1 MNQTT
6 LQRRLARGS
15 QSGQTPRE
23 LAMEEQAQS
32 ELSSSKYLGV
42 RRLSC
47 QVRRGV
53 LTLNGRVPSFYLK
66 QVAQSL
72 LRRYL
77 ERGIILEDRL
87 DVECEKAG

>member
-6 LQRRLARGS
+6 LQRHLLRGS
-15 QSGQTPRE
+15 RTRQTPRE
-23 LAMEEQAQS
+23 LATEEQAQA
-32 ELSSSKYLGV
+32 ELSNSKYLGV

-47 QVRRGV
+47 QVRGGV
-53 LTLNGRVPSFYLK
+53 LTLNGQVTSFFLK

-77 ERGIILEDRL
+77 ETGIVLEDRL
-87 DVECEKAG
+87 DVE

>member
-6 LQRRLARGS
+6 LQRQFVRGS
-15 QSGQTPRE
+15 PSGQTPRE
-23 LAMEEQAQS
+23 LAMEEQAQA
-32 ELSSSKYLGV
+32 ELSNSKYLGV

-47 QVRRGV
+47 QVRGGV
-53 LTLNGRVPSFYLK
+53 LTLNGHVTSFFLK

-77 ERGIILEDRL
+77 ETGVVLEDRL
-87 DVECEKAG
+87 DVE

>member
-6 LQRRLARGS
+6 LQQHVLRGN

-23 LAMEEQAQS
+23 LAMEEQAQA
-32 ELSSSKYLGV
+32 ELSDSKYIGV

-47 QVRRGV
+47 QVRGGV
-53 LTLNGRVPSFYLK
+53 LTLNGRVRSFYLK
-66 QVAQSL
+66 QVAQTL

-87 DVECEKAG
+87 DVEYEKAG